1 MRILFISGYNHPSHH
16 RKVELLA
23 DSADVEILHILGPE
37 SGRASGTYSSAN
49 GQREYKIRI
58 LPVRQLGHAGD
69 PHRAIHWPPRFGL
82 REFRP
87 NIIHCEHEQES
98 LMAAEVALNRDIL
111 ARHTPLVLHSWQNI
125 LRQRSRPVRLV
136 CAYTQRAAQ
145 FVLCGNQG
153 AADVLRQQGY
163 RGGIA
168 LTNIIGLDR
177 RYFYPKP
184 VPELRARLQINGT
197 TIGYFGRRV
206 REKGVDTLLK
216 AVAQLASHPQVVI
229 GGSGPETENLV
240 ALAENLGIA
249 SQCYFLDGNAISYD
263 SLVDYIN
270 LLDILVVPSRTT
282 PHWKEQ
288 LGRVVLEG
296 MGCRVAVVGSNSGA
310 IPDVIGP
317 GGRIFPEDDAT
328 ALAHTLDELIAKP
341 QLRLELA
348 DIGYRR
354 VLEIFS
360 VERLAED
367 VMRVWKS
374 LAGQQA

>member
-1 MRILFISGYNHPSHH
+1 MRILVISGYNHPSHH

-23 DSADVEILHILGPE
+23 DSPDVEILHILGPE
-37 SGRASGTYSSAN
+37 SGRTSGTYLSAN
-49 GQREYKIRI
+49 AQREYKIRT
-58 LPVRQLGHAGD
+58 LPVRQMGHAGD

-82 REFRP
+82 RAFRP
-87 NIIHCEHEQES
+87 DIIHCEHEQES
-98 LMAAEVALNRDIL
+98 LMAAEVALARDTL
-111 ARHTPLVLHSWQNI
+111 ARTTPLVLHSWQNI
-125 LRQRSRPVRLV
+125 LRRRSWPVRMV
-136 CAYTQRAAQ
+136 CAYTRRAAQ

-177 RYFYPKP
+177 RYFYPKS
-184 VPELRARLQINGT
+184 VPELRARLQLKET

-216 AVAQLASHPQVVI
+216 AIAQLASRPQVVI
-229 GGSGPETENLV
+229 GGSGPETGNLV

-249 SQCYFLDGNAISYD
+249 GQCHFLDGSAIPYD

-296 MGCRVAVVGSNSGA
+296 MGCRVAVVGSDSGA

-317 GGRIFPEDDAT
+317 GGRIFPEDDT
-328 ALAHTLDELIAKP
+328 SALAHTLDELIARP

-348 DIGYRR
+348 EMGYRR

-367 VMRVWKS
+367 VMKVWKS
-374 LAGQQA
+374 LSGPQA